1 MSHLS
6 HSEVCRSPLSA
17 PFGGWVLT
25 IHPECRESWVPV
37 GRGSKRGRVQSPPF
51 SGEPDVFCRSPESPS
66 WSPRSPAQFG
76 VTQCWPLPCPCLTP
90 PLSNKPRIP
99 NPCLGSTSW
108 GPQPVT
114 VSVSRTH
121 CHHRKR
127 TLRFKGLCESLC
139 GRRSAVAWMDSGPR
153 PPPFR

>member
-51 SGEPDVFCRSPESPS
+51 SGEPDVWSAGLLRVPAGAPGHLLNLVSPS
-66 WSPRSPAQFG
+66 AGPFLALVS
-76 VTQCWPLPCPCLTP
+76 PLPSQINLESQI
-90 PLSNKPRIP
+90 LVWALLLGDP
-99 NPCLGSTSW
+99 N
-108 GPQPVT
+108 
-114 VSVSRTH
+114 R
-121 CHHRKR
+121 
-127 TLRFKGLCESLC
+127 
-139 GRRSAVAWMDSGPR
+139 
-153 PPPFR
+153 